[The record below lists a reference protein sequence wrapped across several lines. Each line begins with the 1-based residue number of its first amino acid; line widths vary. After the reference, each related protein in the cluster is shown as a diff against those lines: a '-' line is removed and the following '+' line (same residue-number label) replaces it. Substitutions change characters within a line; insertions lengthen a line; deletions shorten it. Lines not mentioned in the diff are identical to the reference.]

1 MELAAALG
9 WLESYVN
16 LEGNK
21 KPSGSSRSLPTAGQ
35 TEGLGIDAMLELLGA
50 IGDPQ
55 KSFRSVH
62 LTGTNGKG
70 STNAYVTALL
80 RASGL
85 SVGSYTSPNLE
96 RINERIAY
104 DGSPIPDVDLA
115 QVLTLLSEVVPLLTH
130 TPSRFELLTAAAFA
144 WFAELGVE
152 VAVVEVGL
160 LGRFDATNVLDAEV
174 VVLTNIGK
182 DHTDGAPGW
191 REQVVFEKAGI
202 ITPNAHVILGEQLD
216 ELRRFVEAENPREI
230 SEAGTDF
237 EVEANEIALGGR
249 AIDLRTSFGT
259 YDTVFLPVHGRHQG
273 DNFATAVAATEAFF
287 GRKLDD
293 ELVEM
298 AMADIE
304 LPGRFEVVKREPTI
318 ILDGAHNPEGA
329 LVTKETLDTEF
340 ARLGSWVLVFGML
353 NGKEPAELLD
363 SIGAA
368 DFDAVIICE
377 PTWSRAIPAE
387 RVAYAA
393 GQMGIQA
400 EIVKSPIEALRR
412 AKAVTAG
419 EDLILVTGSFYVV
432 GEVRAAARS
441 VVDD

>member
-21 KPSGSSRSLPTAGQ
+21 NPAGSSRSLPTAGH
-35 TEGLGIDAMLELLGA
+35 TDGLGIDAMVELLGA
-50 IGDPQ
+50 LGDPQ

-96 RINERIAY
+96 RVNERIAY
-104 DGSPIPDVDLA
+104 DGSPIPDEDFA
-115 QVLTLLSEVVPLLTH
+115 RVLTLLSEVVPLLEL

-144 WFAELGVE
+144 WFAEQGVE

-160 LGRFDATNVLDAEV
+160 LGRFDATNVLGAEV
-174 VVLTNIGK
+174 VVMTNIGK
-182 DHTDGAPGW
+182 DHTDGKPGW
-191 REQVVFEKAGI
+191 REEVAYEKAGI
-202 ITPNAHVILGEQLD
+202 ITPNSHVILGEPFE
-216 ELRRFVEAENPREI
+216 ELRKFVEAETPREI

-237 EVEANEIALGGR
+237 EVEANEVAVGGR
-249 AIDLRTSFGT
+249 AIDLRTPYGK
-259 YDTVFLPVHGRHQG
+259 YETVFLPVHGYHQG

-293 ELVEM
+293 DLVEM

-329 LVTKETLDTEF
+329 LVAKETLDGEF

-353 NGKEPAELLD
+353 NGKDPKEMLTSL
-363 SIGAA
+363 GAT

-393 GQMGIQA
+393 GELGIQA
-400 EIVKSPIEALRR
+400 EIVKSPIEALQR
-412 AKAVTAG
+412 AKAVTTG
-419 EDLILVTGSFYVV
+419 EDLILVAGSFYVV

-441 VVDD
+441 VLDD